1 MKALARSYVWW
12 PGIDQ
17 EIEERVKACNSC
29 QRTRHNPAPA
39 PLHPWEFPNQP
50 WERLHADY
58 AGPFEGK
65 MFLIVIDA
73 YSKWL
78 EVIPVSAA
86 NSSVTIEHLRNMFAT
101 HGLPK
106 SLMTD
111 NGTQFTSME
120 FESFVK
126 KNGIRHIRSS
136 PYHPSS
142 NGLAERAVQSFTEGI
157 KKYSSTESIETR
169 LSRFLFW
176 YRLTSHSTTGVAPAQ
191 LLLGRIP
198 RSQLDLLKPE
208 LSDKVRVK
216 QQSQKNYH
224 DQNTKAR
231 SFKVDDPV
239 FVKDF
244 PSGKGWLTGT
254 VTDVKGPLTYLV
266 TLSDGRI
273 VLLITFVFVLLKLP
287 IRTPTTMSRFLRP

>member
-1 MKALARSYVWW
+1 MKRESRHANLAKEQ
-12 PGIDQ
+12 D
-17 EIEERVKACNSC
+17 
-29 QRTRHNPAPA
+29 NPAPA

-58 AGPFEGK
+58 AGPFEDK

-106 SLMTD
+106 SLVTD

-142 NGLAERAVQSFTEGI
+142 NGLAERAVQSFKGGM

-198 RSQLDLLKPE
+198 RSQF
-208 LSDKVRVK
+208 RVVP
-216 QQSQKNYH
+216 
-224 DQNTKAR
+224 R
-231 SFKVDDPV
+231 
-239 FVKDF
+239 
-244 PSGKGWLTGT
+244 GK
-254 VTDVKGPLTYLV
+254 K
-266 TLSDGRI
+266 
-273 VLLITFVFVLLKLP
+273 
-287 IRTPTTMSRFLRP
+287 